1 MEGRD
6 VWNRWERKINKKKN
20 VERKCSTSWLL
31 MCEMS
36 IIARR
41 TRDRVDDDGTIK
53 GLLCS
58 IHPSSER
65 GKNSRGRQNKKK
77 KKRKKWKKNRIR
89 RVISPVKL
97 STKYERWVDICFSIL
112 FTIMSH
118 RRRYGGYGVLY
129 LEMMKRTR
137 SNQWSPNDS
146 LSLSL
151 SLSLDWFDFV
161 IGRDCGA
168 EFVHPTPRNGGG
180 GVRNWDEL
188 SFPRSG
194 RIYFSV
200 FITVCDSSSNTSS
213 ISPADGRVMSE

>member
-1 MEGRD
+1 MTLYRQPIIANRIYFRKHVQSSSRAPVKIVKKSRRARKKRKKTTKARSRNRYDRRKSIARRVSKSRGRKTISSYGRSISKKKKETAIIFFFKSSRKRTKNCRGIEMEGRD

-77 KKRKKWKKNRIR
+77 KKRKKWKK
-89 RVISPVKL
+89 K
-97 STKYERWVDICFSIL
+97 
-112 FTIMSH
+112 
-118 RRRYGGYGVLY
+118 
-129 LEMMKRTR
+129 
-137 SNQWSPNDS
+137 
-146 LSLSL
+146 
-151 SLSLDWFDFV
+151 
-161 IGRDCGA
+161 
-168 EFVHPTPRNGGG
+168 
-180 GVRNWDEL
+180 
-188 SFPRSG
+188 
-194 RIYFSV
+194 
-200 FITVCDSSSNTSS
+200 
-213 ISPADGRVMSE
+213 